1 MLSRYIKN
9 NANTPLL
16 GTSFFI
22 LLFEREGFTDH
33 SSLYTIR
40 SSAQQ
45 WRPQNRRNLMTSATT
60 APHTTQTLQFHPRV
74 AESVATQ
81 RGEGWSIQAVQELL
95 DLPFMELLWRA
106 QVTHRAH
113 WPQGDIELA
122 TLLSVK
128 TGGCPE
134 NCGYCPQSAEFDTG
148 VKAEKLMSV
157 QEVTQAAQ
165 AAKDAG
171 ATRFC
176 MGAAWRAPKDRDIEK
191 MSELITAV
199 KDLGLQTCAT
209 LGMLQSHQA
218 LALKDAGLDYYNHNL
233 DTAPEYYS
241 DVVSTRQYQDRLDT
255 LRHVRDAGIN
265 VCCGGIVG
273 MGEAPVHRAGLIA
286 QLANLNPYPE
296 SVPINSLVRVPGT
309 PLADSE
315 PVDPLD
321 FVRVIAVARITMP
334 KARVRLSAGRQ
345 QLGDAV
351 QALCFLAG
359 ANSIFYGD
367 KLLVTGNP
375 DVEADTQLLAKL
387 GLKGTPNQTTTETA
401 CGA

>member
-1 MLSRYIKN
+1 MSI
-9 NANTPLL
+9 ATSTPAAPQPVQLHRRTTPTAQPNQGPWTVDAIQALL
-16 GTSFFI
+16 DKPLMD
-22 LLFEREGFTDH
+22 LLFE
-33 SSLYTIR
+33 
-40 SSAQQ
+40 A
-45 WRPQNRRNLMTSATT
+45 
-60 APHTTQTLQFHPRV
+60 
-74 AESVATQ
+74 
-81 RGEGWSIQAVQELL
+81 QAV
-95 DLPFMELLWRA
+95 
-106 QVTHRAH
+106 HRLQ
-113 WPQGDIELA
+113 WPAGDIELA

-134 NCGYCPQSAEFDTG
+134 NCGYCPQAAEFDTG
-148 VKAEKLMSV
+148 VTASKLM
-157 QEVTQAAQ
+157 EVDEVVRAAQ

-191 MSELITAV
+191 VSALIGAV
-199 KDLGLQTCAT
+199 KDLGMQTCAT
-209 LGMLQSHQA
+209 LGMLESHQA
-218 LALKDAGLDYYNHNL
+218 LALKNAGLDYYNHNL
-233 DTAPEYYS
+233 DTAPEYYA
-241 DVVSTRQYQDRLDT
+241 DVVSTRAYQDRLDT
-255 LRHVRDAGIN
+255 LQHVRAAGIS

-315 PVDPLD
+315 PVDPFD
-321 FVRVIAVARITMP
+321 FVRIIAVARITMP
-334 KARVRLSAGRQ
+334 TARVRLSAGRQ
-345 QLGDAV
+345 QMGEAV

-375 DVEADTQLLAKL
+375 DVEADVKLLSKL
-387 GLKGTPNQTTTETA
+387 GLNGHRTTTPVGEE
-401 CGA
+401 